1 MNSNYIPQP
10 CSYNEQ
16 KEWLLSDTKY
26 VLTEETNAAHAW

>member
-1 MNSNYIPQP
+1 MNTNYTTTIS
-10 CSYNEQ
+10 SYIEQ